1 MLPGA
6 ENDRE
11 TQGSAD
17 RCRGRGKSAAEAA
30 RWPGYDQQTRSTG
43 GRRDRFVGRRKR
55 GPESRRRRRP
65 AGRTG
70 AARRRW
76 TAGRLAGRGSARRRC
91 AADRLAG
98 RGSARRRCA
107 ADRLADG
114 GPPGAGARRAGWPDG
129 GPPGAGARR
138 TGWPPCPVCPAWGR
152 FAGAGV
158 VAEAG
163 DGEDGRGLGGADAG
177 LAPERGCSLA
187 TRPGPIL
194 GGAGGRAACAAPAG
208 PAAGDGACAG
218 GEAST
223 CPGLAAASTR
233 GGPACAAPD
242 CGTVGAVP
250 DEPGRTVPGGLRLTT
265 TVRRGFF
272 TTTIRRRS
280 SPPSAA
286 GRCAAAPSGDAGAA
300 PAGRSSAGGAAGAT
314 IFCSGLRFIRVA
326 RGRGVSSVS
335 GRSVEGVGDTV
346 VFSSLILNKY
356 NSRAVRVESIRQANH
371 SCQSCR
377 LATRARQRRW
387 S

>member
-1 MLPGA
+1 MARIRSADEINRRPEGPVRGPPETRAGESPAAPSGWPDRGPPGA
-6 ENDRE
+6 
-11 TQGSAD
+11 
-17 RCRGRGKSAAEAA
+17 
-30 RWPGYDQQTRSTG
+30 G
-43 GRRDRFVGRRKR
+43 GRRAGWPDG
-55 GPESRRRRRP
+55 GPPGTGAR
-65 AGRTG
+65 RTG
-70 AARRRW
+70 WPDGGPPGAGARRTGW
-76 TAGRLAGRGSARRRC
+76 P
-91 AADRLAG
+91 
-98 RGSARRRCA
+98 
-107 ADRLADG
+107 DG